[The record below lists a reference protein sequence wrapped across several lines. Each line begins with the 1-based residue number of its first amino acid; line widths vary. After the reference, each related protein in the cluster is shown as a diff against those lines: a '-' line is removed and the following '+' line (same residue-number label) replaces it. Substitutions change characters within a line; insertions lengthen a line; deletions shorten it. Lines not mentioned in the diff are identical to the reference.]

1 MNHNFKPLSLF
12 CSTSLL
18 LLSAS
23 AQATSMITS
32 YSDFNA
38 LGLAQTVTDAAG
50 RITKMQYDNNG
61 LLLQS
66 TQCGSVCGSEN
77 DVVTE
82 YGYHNGQLKIALTA
96 YNWVLTCNYG
106 VCALLQNL
114 AIALKEHHS
123 YAVTL
128 DIFNVQFADLFPNST
143 MEMSKH
149 SSC

>member
-1 MNHNFKPLSLF
+1 MLSDVKAF
-12 CSTSLL
+12 SPWIGGSFLL
-18 LLSAS
+18 MSVCVIPDAG

-82 YGYHNGQLKIALTA
+82 YGYHNGQLKT
-96 YNWVLTCNYG
+96 V
-106 VCALLQNL
+106 
-114 AIALKEHHS
+114 
-123 YAVTL
+123 
-128 DIFNVQFADLFPNST
+128 
-143 MEMSKH
+143 
-149 SSC
+149 